1 MRLEWGQCSRLQTW
15 PTSSKAA
22 SRRLVLE
29 PSALVSTVD
38 DFCCFDI
45 IYIYIY
51 IYIYTHIFCFLLCR
65 LFLARSSSNS
75 QCYYLCIPNTLYDRI
90 LQMQLNSLVRT
101 TPTTSTTNPMAWGS
115 LASLEEPTASTTSR
129 VARSTWTTL
138 LPTLCVSRSRALLLP
153 AVIRL
158 QPNKVQKGMSFREV
172 TNMCHV
178 GTLFLS
184 LIVTIVVF
192 DSGP

>member
-45 IYIYIY
+45 IYVYTYTYSVSFSVASFSLALHRTHNVIIYV
-51 IYIYTHIFCFLLCR
+51 F
-65 LFLARSSSNS
+65 
-75 QCYYLCIPNTLYDRI
+75 PPKTLYDRI
-90 LQMQLNSLVRT
+90 LQMQLIYLARKTART
-101 TPTTSTTNPMAWGS
+101 SMTTNPMAWGS

-153 AVIRL
+153 AAIRL
-158 QPNKVQKGMSFREV
+158 QAEKVQKGREV
-172 TNMCHV
+172 HE
-178 GTLFLS
+178 LQRR
-184 LIVTIVVF
+184 I
-192 DSGP
+192 